1 VPEDTQFRP
10 DFPGKTRGEDDLFV
24 VFRARNSHFSP
35 MPAPRLPNPV
45 SPAKRPPVALTIA
58 GSDPSGGAGQEADLK
73 AFLRHGVYGMNL
85 TTLLTVQNTRG
96 VQDVKPLDPDY
107 LSLQWKALFADIR
120 PDVIKLG
127 ALGSLPMVKRVA
139 KLLNSPQARDI
150 PVVLDPVLGS
160 TSGSPLLAA
169 EALKVFKSALL
180 PRCRV
185 VTPNLPE
192 FEVLFGPFPSG
203 RDPVKNLKSLGPLP
217 YAILLKG
224 GHAQATT
231 VTGSP
236 DWLLEGGRVFGLPG
250 VRYAVGNIH
259 GTGCTLAASVAANLA
274 LGRSLPAA
282 CRAAKAFVARG
293 IATAPALGR
302 GSGPLNFMA

>member
-1 VPEDTQFRP
+1 MPLSRTPRTAR
-10 DFPGKTRGEDDLFV
+10 TRKV
-24 VFRARNSHFSP
+24 
-35 MPAPRLPNPV
+35 
-45 SPAKRPPVALTIA
+45 RPPVALTIA

-85 TTLLTVQNTRG
+85 TTLLTVQNTLG

-107 LSLQWKALFADIR
+107 LTLQWNALFADIR

-127 ALGSLPMVKRVA
+127 ALGALPMVKRVIE
-139 KLLNSPQARDI
+139 LLDSPEARGI

-169 EALKVFKSALL
+169 EALKLFKGKLL

-192 FEVLFGPFPSG
+192 FKALFGPFPADQHPIDSL
-203 RDPVKNLKSLGPLP
+203 RDLGHLP
-217 YAILLKG
+217 YAVFVKG
-224 GHAQATT
+224 GHAGQEQGK
-231 VTGSP
+231 GSGGVGKRKGAGKVSDVDEGCP
-236 DWLLEGGRVFGLPG
+236 DWLWDKGRLFTLPG
-250 VRYAVGNIH
+250 ERFPVGNIH
-259 GTGCTLAASVAANLA
+259 GTGCTLAASVAAGLA
-274 LGRSLPAA
+274 WGKSLATA
-282 CRAAKAFVARG
+282 CRDAKEFVAHG
-293 IATAPALGR
+293 IATAPALGK

>member
-1 VPEDTQFRP
+1 MPVAKPPRSTTATPKKHSIRP
-10 DFPGKTRGEDDLFV
+10 R
-24 VFRARNSHFSP
+24 
-35 MPAPRLPNPV
+35 
-45 SPAKRPPVALTIA
+45 VALTIA

-96 VQDVKPLDPDY
+96 VKAVKPLEPDF
-107 LSLQWKALFADIR
+107 LEQQWDALFSDIR

-127 ALGSLPMVKRVA
+127 ALGALPMVKRVA
-139 KLLNSPQARDI
+139 KLLASPEARGI

-169 EALKVFKSALL
+169 EALKVFRETLL

-185 VTPNLPE
+185 VTPNFPE
-192 FEVLFGPFPSG
+192 FETLFGPVG
-203 RDPVKNLKSLGPLP
+203 AHRDPGEALRALGHLP
-217 YAILLKG
+217 YAVLLKG
-224 GHAQATT
+224 GHA
-231 VTGSP
+231 GGPDSP
-236 DWLLEGGRVFGLPG
+236 DWLWETGKEGGRLFRLPG
-250 VRYAVGNIH
+250 VRYPVGNIH

-274 LGRSLPAA
+274 LGKSLPAA

-293 IATAPALGR
+293 IASAPPLGQ
-302 GSGPLNFMA
+302 GHGPLNFMA

>member
-1 VPEDTQFRP
+1 
-10 DFPGKTRGEDDLFV
+10 
-24 VFRARNSHFSP
+24 
-35 MPAPRLPNPV
+35 MPASR
-45 SPAKRPPVALTIA
+45 STRRKRPPVALTIA

-96 VQDVKPLDPDY
+96 VQSVKPLDPDY
-107 LSLQWKALFADIR
+107 LELQWKALFTDIR

-127 ALGSLPMVKRVA
+127 ALGGLPMVKRIA
-139 KLLNSPQARDI
+139 KLLNRAEARKL

-169 EALKVFKSALL
+169 EALNVFKRTLL

-192 FEVLFGPFPSG
+192 FDLLFGPFPAGQS
-203 RDPVKNLKSLGPLP
+203 PVQNLRTLGKLP
-217 YAILLKG
+217 YAILLKD
-224 GHAQATT
+224 GHAHTKGI
-231 VTGSP
+231 TGSP
-236 DWLLEGGRVFGLPG
+236 DWLWDGGRLLVLPG
-250 VRYAVGNIH
+250 VRYPVGNIH

-274 LGRSLPAA
+274 LGKSLPAA
-282 CRAAKAFVARG
+282 CKAAKAFVAHG
-293 IATAPALGR
+293 IATAPGLGH
-302 GSGPLNFMA
+302 GSGPLNFMG